1 MTFHRRHSHSHDDDA
16 ERGGSFLRSTVY
28 LLALGALLTTSWR
41 ALERNHQRRSVT
53 RSQPVPEKLQTWE
66 GEGGRP
72 DPDPE
77 PVSPGSSTPPRGL

>member
-1 MTFHRRHSHSHDDDA
+1 MRRHRSARPPCDDA
-16 ERGGSFLRSTVY
+16 TEHEGSFLRSTVY

-41 ALERNHQRRSVT
+41 AFERSHRRRIDTQSA
-53 RSQPVPEKLQTWE
+53 PVPEKLQTWE

-77 PVSPGSSTPPRGL
+77 PVSTRSQTPPRGL